1 VKIAASSISA
11 DAHSLIHSSFLP
23 VLVGGRGGGG
33 GGNYYSAADTG
44 RMRVA

>member
-1 VKIAASSISA
+1 MKIDAWSINA
-11 DAHSLIHSSFLP
+11 DAHSQIHSSVLP
-23 VLVGGRGGGG
+23 VLVGGGGGGG